1 MNAEQAAEL
10 LDAWCGATDTAALRR
25 DAAGRLIPA
34 VPLPD
39 WFERHVARVDPQ
51 APAGLNVL
59 SSFFEHAL
67 DEAQRFLDAAEHS
80 HALDCGIWEE
90 SCAGQREFFQAHAL
104 RHNGRRGLIVRRLG
118 PEFSAHRERL
128 QTARDQLL
136 EGERLEALVRA
147 RTHEVRAREEQIALR
162 LLYAVGARD
171 KETGAHVRRLGL
183 YAAAVAECIG
193 WSAAQVD
200 NIRVAAPMHDIGKIG
215 IPDAILQKPA
225 ALTDPEW
232 RVMQTHAAI
241 GGDMLASDI
250 PLLAMAADIARHHHE
265 RWDGSGYPDG
275 LAAEATPEAARIVA
289 IADVYDALV
298 HARVYKPAWDEDSV
312 LDELQRLAGSH
323 FDPRLLAAFLERID
337 TMRQIRRD
345 YPDER

>member
-1 MNAEQAAEL
+1 M
-10 LDAWCGATDTAALRR
+10 
-25 DAAGRLIPA
+25 
-34 VPLPD
+34 
-39 WFERHVARVDPQ
+39 
-51 APAGLNVL
+51 
-59 SSFFEHAL
+59 
-67 DEAQRFLDAAEHS
+67 
-80 HALDCGIWEE
+80 
-90 SCAGQREFFQAHAL
+90 
-104 RHNGRRGLIVRRLG
+104 
-118 PEFSAHRERL
+118 
-128 QTARDQLL
+128 L